1 MLKRLVLLVAVVCL
15 GTVLA
20 APSNAATAKP
30 KTRSYSISFLTAS
43 LPQVPGTAAGVA
55 TGTLGKGAILIV
67 GNTSGTATE
76 FLKKGAVT
84 VKFRLTVTTNP
95 DMSASFTGTTTITG
109 GTGAYAGAKG
119 KGTVSGTFAVD
130 GSATGRGSGKIT
142 Y

>member
-1 MLKRLVLLVAVVCL
+1 MLKRLLLLVAVVCL

-30 KTRSYSISFLTAS
+30 KTRSYSISFVTAS

-84 VKFRLTVTTNP
+84 VKFSLTVTTNP
-95 DMSASFTGTTTITG
+95 DLSASFTGTTTITG

-119 KGTVSGTFAVD
+119 KGTVSGTFAAD
-130 GSATGRGSGKIT
+130 GSGTGRGSGKIT